1 VAYASIDN
9 QPRWPGAVAAV
20 AVQGALGLLIVL
32 GLSGELGSD
41 EANRQPALVAFDQP
55 PPSPR
60 PTPTAEPAAPEPA
73 GAPSAAKARAAPR
86 EAPEPKIAL
95 AEPSPAATKAG
106 SGTSRDDGRADLGG
120 SGTGTGG
127 SGLGAGGG
135 GAATSPP
142 VRVAGGISD
151 RDYPR
156 SAAERGAAGTVAI
169 SFRIRRDGRV
179 DDCTVLRSSGDGA
192 LDSLTCTL
200 VERRFVYRPARGPSG
215 EARETTERTTFTW
228 GVRGR

>member
-127 SGLGAGGG
+127 SGLGA
-135 GAATSPP
+135 S
-142 VRVAGGISD
+142 GGISD